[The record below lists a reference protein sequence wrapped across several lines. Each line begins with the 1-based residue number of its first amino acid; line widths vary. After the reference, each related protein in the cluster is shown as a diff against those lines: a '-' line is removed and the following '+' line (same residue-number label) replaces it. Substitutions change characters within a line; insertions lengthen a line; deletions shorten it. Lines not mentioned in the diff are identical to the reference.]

1 MYVQK
6 SNKMFYALLV
16 AITVQSLG
24 LLILTSL
31 GIIEVPTHTF
41 PVLGT
46 IIGSFIFGVGSIS
59 WWLCHR
65 YVVELYLIKSKY
77 NQVPKVVLSPL

>member
-1 MYVQK
+1 MSSIIRVRNATNKILSSKFQRHVCPK

-46 IIGSFIFGVGSIS
+46 IID
-59 WWLCHR
+59 H
-65 YVVELYLIKSKY
+65 LYLAL
-77 NQVPKVVLSPL
+77 VLY